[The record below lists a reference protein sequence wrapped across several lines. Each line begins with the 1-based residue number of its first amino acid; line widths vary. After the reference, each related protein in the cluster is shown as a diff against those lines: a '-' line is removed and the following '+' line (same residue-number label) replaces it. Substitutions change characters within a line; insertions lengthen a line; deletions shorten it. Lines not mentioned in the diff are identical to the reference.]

1 METSAIAGMA
11 MNMQAA
17 RLQESV
23 AMGVM
28 KMQMDAVKDSGQA
41 VVDMINKSL
50 QAMEKSVNPHLG
62 SILDIMG

>member
-11 MNMQAA
+11 RNMQAA

-41 VVDMINKSL
+41 VVEMMKKSL
-50 QAMEKSVNPHLG
+50 QGMEKSVNPHLG
-62 SILDIMG
+62 NLLDIIA